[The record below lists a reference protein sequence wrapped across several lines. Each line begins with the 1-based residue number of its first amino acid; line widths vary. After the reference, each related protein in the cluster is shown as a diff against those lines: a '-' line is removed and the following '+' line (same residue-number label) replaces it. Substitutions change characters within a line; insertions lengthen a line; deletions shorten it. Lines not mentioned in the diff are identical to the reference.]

1 MTKIRRSLVPVLLLA
16 TVALSSSNVLPLVS
30 INKLEPEQ
38 LGLESQQDDNIF
50 SFRNHPRNIL
60 NDIFYT
66 VSIATSQNNKQNKVQ
81 KVPQLQYV
89 DIGNNPIEDD
99 PNISNKRDKYNGEG
113 FRKEQWHNYPRQLDR
128 LHKYLYE
135 HHNSD
140 KRNPD
145 PDDPNVTDDYIDGTI
160 LENTNDVKTNEIQ
173 TNSND
178 DMRNGYDTVVAVTNP
193 FLIFKIRLA
202 CLNSEV
208 KDSNVNKYSQV
219 ALSEPEYIPGNK
231 DEENYID
238 NAIYPQNTASK
249 VKREEVAPQNTQIA
263 ESTMTK
269 NQAVKKRIFS
279 LWSRLQSFNHKGH
292 ELQHRRHLH
301 AFYGL
306 PDGDTGG
313 VLTAET
319 RATFLRPPG
328 SPLRWG

>member
-1 MTKIRRSLVPVLLLA
+1 MTKMRRSLVPVLLLT

-30 INKLEPEQ
+30 INKIDAEQ
-38 LGLESQQDDNIF
+38 LGLGSQQDDNIF

-66 VSIATSQNNKQNKVQ
+66 VSIATSQNGRQNKVQ
-81 KVPQLQYV
+81 KLPQLQYV
-89 DIGNNPIEDD
+89 DNNQINDEPIK
-99 PNISNKRDKYNGEG
+99 SNKKDKYNGEG
-113 FRKEQWHNYPRQLDR
+113 YRKEQWHNYPRQLDR

-135 HHNSD
+135 HHNAD

-145 PDDPNVTDDYIDGTI
+145 PDDPYATDDYADGPVQKNSN
-160 LENTNDVKTNEIQ
+160 EVKANEMQ
-173 TNSND
+173 TNNND
-178 DMRNGYDTVVAVTNP
+178 DLQNEYDAVVAVANP

-202 CLNSEV
+202 CLNSNL
-208 KDSNVNKYSQV
+208 KDNNVNKYSEI
-219 ALSEPEYIPGNK
+219 AASDPEYIPGNR
-231 DEENYID
+231 DEENYIE
-238 NAIYPQNTASK
+238 NEINPQNSVTK
-249 VKREEVAPQNTQIA
+249 VKREEMAPQITQVS
-263 ESTMTK
+263 ESNMTK
-269 NQAVKKRIFS
+269 NRAVKKRIFS

-306 PDGDTGG
+306 PDGGDTGG

>member
-1 MTKIRRSLVPVLLLA
+1 MRRSLVPVLLLT

-30 INKLEPEQ
+30 INKIDAEQ
-38 LGLESQQDDNIF
+38 LGLGSRQDDNIF

-66 VSIATSQNNKQNKVQ
+66 VSIATSQNGKQNKVQ
-81 KVPQLQYV
+81 KLPQLQYV
-89 DIGNNPIEDD
+89 DNNQMNDEPIK
-99 PNISNKRDKYNGEG
+99 SNKKDKYNGEG
-113 FRKEQWHNYPRQLDR
+113 YRKEQWHNYPRQLDR

-135 HHNSD
+135 HHNAD

-145 PDDPNVTDDYIDGTI
+145 PDDPNATEDYADGPVQENSNEVKANELQTI
-160 LENTNDVKTNEIQ
+160 
-173 TNSND
+173 SND
-178 DMRNGYDTVVAVTNP
+178 DLKNEYDAVVAVANP

-202 CLNSEV
+202 CLNSNL
-208 KDSNVNKYSQV
+208 KDNNVNKYSEI
-219 ALSEPEYIPGNK
+219 AASDPEYIPGNR
-231 DEENYID
+231 DEENYIE
-238 NAIYPQNTASK
+238 NEINPQNSVTK
-249 VKREEVAPQNTQIA
+249 VKREEMAPQITQVS
-263 ESTMTK
+263 ESNMTK
-269 NQAVKKRIFS
+269 NRAVKKRIFS

-306 PDGDTGG
+306 PDGGDTGG